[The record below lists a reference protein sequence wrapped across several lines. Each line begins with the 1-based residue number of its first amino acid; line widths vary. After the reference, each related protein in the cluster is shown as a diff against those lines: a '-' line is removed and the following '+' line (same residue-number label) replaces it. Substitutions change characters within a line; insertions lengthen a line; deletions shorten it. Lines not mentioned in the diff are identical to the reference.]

1 VTDEQHVALVALAR
15 QVGIDVPGLAE
26 RVEAAGPAEALADA
40 LGQTTS
46 LLPEQ
51 PGPLLD
57 RARADLERWRAA
69 GVNAVTV
76 LDHGYPENLRA
87 VHDRPA
93 LIFVSGKLADTDRR
107 AIAVVGSRAA
117 GDEQVDAARMIA
129 GDLVASGHT
138 VVSGL
143 AAGIDT
149 AVHNAALHHQGRT
162 LAVIGTG
169 HEHAY
174 PSENATLQRELG
186 RDHAVV
192 SPLWP
197 DTPPSADGF
206 RRRNGVMSGLSRGT
220 VIVAAGARSG
230 TRVQARLALA
240 HGRPVFLL
248 PGLLAQPWAAE
259 LAARPNVHVV
269 ASAAEVIRITDRL
282 DEPLHGP
289 GAS

>member
-1 VTDEQHVALVALAR
+1 VTDETRVALVALTR
-15 QVGIDVPGLAE
+15 RVGLDAPGLAE
-26 RVEAAGPAEALADA
+26 RVEKVGPDEALADA
-40 LGQTTS
+40 LGQTRS
-46 LLPEQ
+46 LLPEE

-57 RARADLERWRAA
+57 QARADLERWRTA
-69 GVNAVTV
+69 GVRAVTV
-76 LDHGYPENLRA
+76 LDAGYPENLRA

-93 LIFVSGKLADTDRR
+93 LIFVAGELTDADHR

-117 GDEQVDAARMIA
+117 GDAQLDAARMIA

-149 AVHNAALHHQGRT
+149 VVHIAALNQGGRT

-174 PSENATLQRELG
+174 PPENATLQRDLVRAHG
-186 RDHAVV
+186 VV
-192 SPLWP
+192 SPFWP
-197 DTPPSADGF
+197 DTPPSAGGF

-240 HGRPVFLL
+240 HARPVFLL
-248 PGLLAQPWAAE
+248 PDLLAHPWAAE
-259 LAARPNVHVV
+259 LSARPNVHVV
-269 ASAAEVIRITDRL
+269 ATAAEVIRITNRL
-282 DEPLHGP
+282 AEPLHGP
-289 GAS
+289 GAA

>member
-1 VTDEQHVALVALAR
+1 VTDETRAALVACAR
-15 QVGIDVPGLAE
+15 QVGLDAPGLAE
-26 RVEAAGPAEALADA
+26 RVETVGPDEALADA
-40 LGQTTS
+40 LGQTS

-57 RARADLERWRAA
+57 RARADLERWRTA
-69 GVNAVTV
+69 GVRTVTV
-76 LDHGYPENLRA
+76 LDAGYPENLRA

-93 LIFVSGKLADTDRR
+93 LIFVAGELADADRR

-117 GDEQVDAARMIA
+117 GDAQLDAARMIA

-149 AVHNAALHHQGRT
+149 AVHNAALNHHGRT
-162 LAVIGTG
+162 LAVIGAG

-174 PSENATLQRELG
+174 PPENATLQRELV
-186 RDHAVV
+186 RDHGVV
-192 SPLWP
+192 SPFWP

-220 VIVAAGARSG
+220 VIVAAGPRSG

-248 PGLLAQPWAAE
+248 PDLLAQSWAAE
-259 LAARPNVHVV
+259 LSARPNVHVV
-269 ASAAEVIRITDRL
+269 ASAAEVIWITNRLAEPL
-282 DEPLHGP
+282 DEP
-289 GAS
+289 GAA

>member
-1 VTDEQHVALVALAR
+1 VTDEDRVALIALAR
-15 QVGIDVPGLAE
+15 QVGLDAPGLAE
-26 RVEAAGPAEALADA
+26 RVETVGPDEALADA

-57 RARADLERWRAA
+57 RARADLERWRTA
-69 GVNAVTV
+69 GVRTVTV
-76 LDHGYPENLRA
+76 LDAGYPENLRA
-87 VHDRPA
+87 VHDRPV
-93 LIFVSGKLADTDRR
+93 LIFVAGELADADRR

-117 GDEQVDAARMIA
+117 GDAQLDAARMIA

-149 AVHNAALHHQGRT
+149 AVHNAALNHHGRT
-162 LAVIGTG
+162 LAVIGAG

-174 PSENATLQRELG
+174 PPENATLQRELV
-186 RDHAVV
+186 RDHGVV
-192 SPLWP
+192 SPFWP

-220 VIVAAGARSG
+220 VIVAAGPRSG

-248 PGLLAQPWAAE
+248 PDLLAQSWAAE
-259 LAARPNVHVV
+259 LSARPNVHVV
-269 ASAAEVIRITDRL
+269 ASAAEVIWITNRLAEPL
-282 DEPLHGP
+282 DEP
-289 GAS
+289 GAA

>member
-1 VTDEQHVALVALAR
+1 VSDEARVALVALAR
-15 QVGIDVPGLAE
+15 QVGLDTPGLTE
-26 RVEAAGPAEALADA
+26 RVESVGPAEALADA

-57 RARADLERWRAA
+57 GARADLARWRT
-69 GVNAVTV
+69 GGIRAVTV
-76 LDHGYPENLRA
+76 LDAGYPENLRA

-93 LIFVSGKLADTDRR
+93 LIFVAGELTDADRR
-107 AIAVVGSRAA
+107 AIAVVGSRSA
-117 GDEQVDAARMIA
+117 GDAQLDAARAIA

-149 AVHNAALHHQGRT
+149 AVHQAALDRRGRT

-174 PSENATLQRELG
+174 PPENTTLQGEIV
-186 RDHAVV
+186 RDHGVV
-192 SPLWP
+192 SPFWP

-220 VIVAAGARSG
+220 VIVAAGERSG

-248 PGLLAQPWAAE
+248 PGLLVQRWAAE
-259 LAARPNVHVV
+259 LSVRPNVHVV
-269 ASAAEVIRITDRL
+269 TSAAEVIRITARL

-289 GAS
+289 GAA